1 MNLSTKQE
9 GIVIMNNS
17 NNTPLFNIVEA
28 DNTIVEHNLTQEEAE
43 RLLCWH
49 LNHDADVY
57 LQEIL

>member
-1 MNLSTKQE
+1 
-9 GIVIMNNS
+9 MNNS